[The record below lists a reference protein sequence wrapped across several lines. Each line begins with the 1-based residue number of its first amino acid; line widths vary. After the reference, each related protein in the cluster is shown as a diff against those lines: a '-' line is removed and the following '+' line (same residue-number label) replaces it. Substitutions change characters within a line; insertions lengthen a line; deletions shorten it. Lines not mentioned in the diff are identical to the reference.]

1 MLSLIWFWTTGI
13 QDPVWV
19 QAVAAVA
26 LVVLTIVTLIILARY
41 AWDTRTLARTSVEQI
56 NLTKQERDI
65 RAMRDYHHAYDSF
78 FKIQADLTLI
88 SRSLADGTFGTK
100 YEGGTPPP
108 IYPDNWPD
116 IASALNQRLPSTVHP
131 TIKLGIAMRQI
142 DFAVVEF
149 LRASNHDEKKEFDS
163 NVRSA
168 VTVATMES
176 ENLLKELMK
185 AD

>member
-1 MLSLIWFWTTGI
+1 MHSIVWFWTTGI
-13 QDPVWV
+13 HDPAWV
-19 QAVAAVA
+19 QAVAAIA
-26 LVVLTIVTLIILARY
+26 LVALTIVTLIVLAFY
-41 AWDTRTLARTSVEQI
+41 AWDTHTLAGTSVEQI
-56 NLTKQERDI
+56 NRTKQERDI

-88 SRSLADGTFGTK
+88 SKSLADGTFGTK
-100 YEGGTPPP
+100 YEGGAPPP

-142 DFAVVEF
+142 DFAVTEF
-149 LRASNHDEKKEFDS
+149 LRVSNHDEKKECDS

-168 VTVATMES
+168 VTVATKES

-185 AD
+185 PD